1 MPEIQ
6 FWFDI
11 VNAYLQGIERGTY
24 GNTTYVNNP
33 DCFGP
38 KFVIR
43 INQF

>member
-11 VNAYLQGIERGTY
+11 MNAYLQGIERGTY
-24 GNTTYVNNP
+24 GNATYVNNP

-38 KFVIR
+38 KFVTR
-43 INQF
+43 IN